1 MAQHEH
7 SGGKANH
14 IDVHHHFYPPE
25 FRQAL
30 NDFTGHAMPAVENW
44 TPEASLE
51 QMDTNGVSTAIL
63 SLWSIPG
70 VWLGAD
76 VAGMRRWA
84 RLVNEYAAEMQR
96 DHPSRFGLFAAL
108 PMPDVEGSL
117 VEIEYALDVLKADG
131 VGLMTNYGDTWPG
144 DPVYRPVFEELNRR
158 KANVYFHPVAP
169 SCCAGAI
176 VPGVHESWAEVIF
189 DTGRAVLSL
198 LINGAFRDLRDINW
212 IFSHSGGTTPVIAR
226 RAATLG
232 QHAPHLQEA
241 APDGVDA
248 ELTRLYYETANGFHA
263 PNMAAL
269 LAYVP
274 VAQVMFGTDYP
285 YVSVGENVEGL
296 AKVVSGA
303 DLEAIQSGNA
313 LRLFPQFTPA

>member
-51 QMDTNGVSTAIL
+51 QMDSNGVSTSIL

-76 VAGMRRWA
+76 AAGMRRWA

-117 VEIEYALDVLKADG
+117 IEIEYALDVLNADG

-158 KANVYFHPVAP
+158 KATVYFHPVAP
-169 SCCAGAI
+169 ACCAGAI

-232 QHAPHLQEA
+232 RHAPHLQEA
-241 APDGVDA
+241 APNGVDA

-313 LRLFPQFTPA
+313 LRLFPQFASA